1 MRRVCPLKKARSL
14 VAEPV
19 KTFRRAQP
27 AMNEKVFKRQTSALR
42 RQTLVEQ
49 TP

>member
-14 VAEPV
+14 VSEPA

-27 AMNEKVFKRQTSALR
+27 AMNEKVFKRQASELR
-42 RQTLVEQ
+42 RQALAEQ

>member
-14 VAEPV
+14 VSEPA

-27 AMNEKVFKRQTSALR
+27 AMNEKVFKRQTSELGRQALA
-42 RQTLVEQ
+42 EP